1 MLRLALLSAITL
13 LAFASC
19 KSVRTVYD
27 ENGKVVKDTDGARER
42 SLNDYFEDEF
52 DSRFSERKNRD
63 GVPEAASTKV
73 SRYQKD
79 IDAAR
84 RNDKT
89 YATGAYNPGGS
100 SSYAGKRFT
109 GTSNSNIRDTRYEGT
124 HSSSAFSRDTRPDFM
139 NDSRGLSAT
148 DNPYRGSHSGT
159 RSSAEGTAY
168 NARDTRYSTPD
179 SPVSTSETN
188 AYVEGRRQKWGKP
201 SIISSREYYRRTLED
216 TRTMLGRDKNN

>member
-1 MLRLALLSAITL
+1 MLRLTLLSAITL

-27 ENGKVVKDTDGARER
+27 ENGKVVRETNGARER

-89 YATGAYNPGGS
+89 YATGTYSPGGA
-100 SSYAGKRFT
+100 SSYAGRAYS
-109 GTSNSNIRDTRYEGT
+109 GTRSSDVRNTRYSGT
-124 HSSSAFSRDTRPDFM
+124 HGSTAFSRDTRPDFM

-168 NARDTRYSTPD
+168 NARDSRYQTPD
-179 SPVSTSETN
+179 GTVSTSETN
-188 AYVEGRRQKWGKP
+188 AYVEGRRNKWGKP
-201 SIISSREYYRRTLED
+201 RIMSSREYYRRTVED
-216 TRTMLGRDKNN
+216 TRTMLGRDNN